1 MKGEDIVAT
10 KGRKPKPTA
19 MKMLE
24 GNPGKRP
31 LNLKEPV
38 PEKKLPKCPDWLEDC
53 NVPELIR
60 MVLERMIVISKTEF
74 EVRFLDGTV
83 QKVCVGEE

>member
-1 MKGEDIVAT
+1 MIK
-10 KGRKPKPTA
+10 
-19 MKMLE
+19 E
-24 GNPGKRP
+24 GNPLERLRAKQMIE
-31 LNLKEPV
+31 LTKEGPV
-38 PEKKLPKCPDWLEDC
+38 DC

-74 EVRFLDGTV
+74 EVRLLDGTV